1 MINNFVFYIII
12 SLVIIS
18 LLHYLY
24 TYFINIL
31 TVPKIKDLVNKP
43 GQEYKNIE
51 KIILNNKETIIN
63 NNLSNNVLSGSDD
76 TTDINNLKNIT
87 PETKNDMKNELKNFF
102 NELSTNN
109 ISDINS
115 NNSDTSRIQN
125 NLSYSTY

>member
-12 SLVIIS
+12 SVVIIS

-24 TYFINIL
+24 TFFINIL

-51 KIILNNKETIIN
+51 KIILNNKETLIN
-63 NNLSNNVLSGSDD
+63 NNLSNNDD
-76 TTDINNLKNIT
+76 TTDISNLKNIT

-102 NELSTNN
+102 NELNVNN
-109 ISDINS
+109 LSDS
-115 NNSDTSRIQN
+115 NGNNGN
-125 NLSYSTY
+125 NLSYSSY

>member
-12 SLVIIS
+12 SVVIIS

-43 GQEYKNIE
+43 GQEYNNIE
-51 KIILNNKETIIN
+51 KIILNNKETLIN
-63 NNLSNNVLSGSDD
+63 NNLSNSDD
-76 TTDINNLKNIT
+76 TTDISNLKNIT

-102 NELSTNN
+102 NELNVNN
-109 ISDINS
+109 LSDS
-115 NNSDTSRIQN
+115 NANNGN
-125 NLSYSTY
+125 NLSYSSY

>member
-12 SLVIIS
+12 SIVIIS

-43 GQEYKNIE
+43 GKEYKNIE
-51 KIILNNKETIIN
+51 KIILNNKETVIN
-63 NNLSNNVLSGSDD
+63 NNLSNNDD
-76 TTDINNLKNIT
+76 TTDISNLKNIT

-102 NELSTNN
+102 NELYVN
-109 ISDINS
+109 IVTINVP
-115 NNSDTSRIQN
+115 
-125 NLSYSTY
+125 

>member
-12 SLVIIS
+12 SVVIIS

-51 KIILNNKETIIN
+51 KIILNNKETVIN
-63 NNLSNNVLSGSDD
+63 NNLSNNDD
-76 TTDINNLKNIT
+76 TTDISNLKNIT

-102 NELSTNN
+102 NELNVNN
-109 ISDINS
+109 LSDSNS
-115 NNSDTSRIQN
+115 NTN
-125 NLSYSTY
+125 NLSYSSY

>member
-12 SLVIIS
+12 SVVIIS

-51 KIILNNKETIIN
+51 KIILNNKETVIN
-63 NNLSNNVLSGSDD
+63 NNLSNNDD
-76 TTDINNLKNIT
+76 TTDISNLKNIT

-102 NELSTNN
+102 NELNVNN
-109 ISDINS
+109 LSDS
-115 NNSDTSRIQN
+115 NANNGN
-125 NLSYSTY
+125 NLSYSSY

>member
-12 SLVIIS
+12 SVVIIS

-24 TYFINIL
+24 SYFINIL

-51 KIILNNKETIIN
+51 KIILNNKETVIN
-63 NNLSNNVLSGSDD
+63 NNLINNDD
-76 TTDINNLKNIT
+76 TTDISNLKNIT

-102 NELSTNN
+102 NELNVNN
-109 ISDINS
+109 LSDSNSSNPNAS
-115 NNSDTSRIQN
+115 NNGN
-125 NLSYSTY
+125 NLSYSSY

>member
-12 SLVIIS
+12 SVVIIS

-24 TYFINIL
+24 SYFINIL
-31 TVPKIKDLVNKP
+31 TVPKIKDLVTKP

-51 KIILNNKETIIN
+51 KIILNNKETLIN
-63 NNLSNNVLSGSDD
+63 HNIAPSGDD
-76 TTDINNLKNIT
+76 TTDISNLKNIT

-102 NELSTNN
+102 NELNVNN
-109 ISDINS
+109 LTDS
-115 NNSDTSRIQN
+115 NNLNASNNTN

>member
-12 SLVIIS
+12 SVVIIS

-51 KIILNNKETIIN
+51 KIILNNKETLIN
-63 NNLSNNVLSGSDD
+63 NNLSNSDD
-76 TTDINNLKNIT
+76 TTDISNLKNIT

-102 NELSTNN
+102 NELNVNN
-109 ISDINS
+109 LSDS
-115 NNSDTSRIQN
+115 NANNGN
-125 NLSYSTY
+125 NLSYSSY

>member
-12 SLVIIS
+12 SVVIIS

-24 TYFINIL
+24 SYFINIL
-31 TVPKIKDLVNKP
+31 TVPKIKDLVTKP

-51 KIILNNKETIIN
+51 KIILNNKETLIN
-63 NNLSNNVLSGSDD
+63 HNNIAPSGDD

-102 NELSTNN
+102 NELNVNN
-109 ISDINS
+109 LSDS
-115 NNSDTSRIQN
+115 NGNNAN
-125 NLSYSTY
+125 NLSYSSY